1 MEWTGP
7 LPGLKEKTA
16 GALWVTLWPSEG
28 AVDGILEEKEHRS
41 SRPPSEPTK
50 KVSTSHGDNAK
61 DVIPTELQPR
71 ACKQSP
77 TAVERVEGPQP
88 AGRSGRRHHSGN
100 HLQALRNLLRL
111 HSVGSIQQQRV
122 LGCIQRPQQH
132 LPSRTRAEHTQRCLL
147 LQGNPHNLHT
157 HAPLSK

>member
-50 KVSTSHGDNAK
+50 KVSASHGDNAK
-61 DVIPTELQPR
+61 EVMPTELQPR
-71 ACKQSP
+71 ACKRSH
-77 TAVERVEGPQP
+77 TAVERVEEAQP
-88 AGRSGRRHHSGN
+88 AGPSAIGAARESPSSLGIEESAATPTCTQHSAPVRAG
-100 HLQALRNLLRL
+100 LYPVPTAA
-111 HSVGSIQQQRV
+111 
-122 LGCIQRPQQH
+122 
-132 LPSRTRAEHTQRCLL
+132 PSPPNTR
-147 LQGNPHNLHT
+147 
-157 HAPLSK
+157 